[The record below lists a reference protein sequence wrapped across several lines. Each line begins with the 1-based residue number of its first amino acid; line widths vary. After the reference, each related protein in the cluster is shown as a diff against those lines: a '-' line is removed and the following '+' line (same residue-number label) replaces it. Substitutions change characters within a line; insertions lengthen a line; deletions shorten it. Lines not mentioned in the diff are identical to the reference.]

1 MKTYEIKLEPVKLPD
16 KSIKEKYNIYYYDE
30 EGVLESKEFHSNDG
44 VNGNVRQGY
53 VLKDTK

>member
-30 EGVLESKEFHSNDG
+30 ECVLESKEFHSTDG
-44 VNGNVRQGY
+44 VNGEIRKGY
-53 VLKDTK
+53 VIKN